1 MKTLISPSKTLNFE
15 TNINCNFNTNCRLI
29 DHTNELHKIL
39 LDFSK
44 KDLKDLMNVSDKIA
58 ELNYNRFK
66 NWEDPSN
73 SNSSKQAIYAF
84 KGDVYSGLDAD
95 SISED
100 KYEFLQK
107 NLRILSGFYGLIR
120 PFDKILP
127 YRLEMGIKLE
137 NSKGNN
143 LYKFWGD
150 NITDLLNQD
159 LEQKNNYVINL
170 ASDEYFKSIVIKK
183 LNSKIVTPQ
192 FKEFK
197 NGSYK
202 TIAIYAKKA
211 RGLMSRFIIDNEI
224 ENPNDLKNFNNE
236 GYSFDSSLSDNFNY
250 VFTRK

>member
-1 MKTLISPSKTLNFE
+1 MKTLISPSKTLNFDS
-15 TNINCNFNTNCRLI
+15 NINCDLNTNCRLI

-44 KDLKDLMNVSDKIA
+44 NDLKDLMNVSDKIA

-127 YRLEMGIKLE
+127 YRLEMGTKLE
-137 NSKGNN
+137 NSKGKN

-150 NITDLLNQD
+150 KITDLLNQD
-159 LEQKNNYVINL
+159 LEEKNNYVINL
-170 ASDEYFKSIVIKK
+170 ASDEYFKSIVTKK

-250 VFTRK
+250 IFTRK